1 MNNILVIG
9 HSFVRRYREY
19 LNQIHGQQTNYNICL
34 GLPRESIHITGKGGL
49 KADADGLKFITTEAK
64 QVNPNI
70 VVIELGTNDL
80 AIKAIDG
87 DKQVNQTLY
96 HLFYLC
102 DKLFELRVQKVI
114 LCEIV
119 DRRKLRG
126 STTQAEFD
134 RKRQKFNQLLNR
146 LTKLNPDIIIWRHE
160 RSILRNLK
168 EPEITGDKI
177 HITTDHGLKL
187 YNFSIRA
194 AIIKGL
200 KALQQ

>member
-1 MNNILVIG
+1 MQLMK
-9 HSFVRRYREY
+9 
-19 LNQIHGQQTNYNICL
+19 T
-34 GLPRESIHITGKGGL
+34 
-49 KADADGLKFITTEAK
+49 
-64 QVNPNI
+64 
-70 VVIELGTNDL
+70 
-80 AIKAIDG
+80 
-87 DKQVNQTLY
+87 KQVNQTLH

-102 DKLFELRVQKVI
+102 DKLFKLGVQKVI

-119 DRRKLRG
+119 DRRKLR
-126 STTQAEFD
+126 SHTTQAEFN

-160 RSILRNLK
+160 RSVLRNLK